1 MWLLGVAF
9 QTSPSFLLYCLSILI
24 SPSVFFT
31 PLTQIEYLTVTLS
44 QFLST
49 PPFEPGLNPAWTS
62 QNASGFFDP
71 P

>member
-1 MWLLGVAF
+1 
-9 QTSPSFLLYCLSILI
+9 LSILI